1 MKVSIQSL
9 GCKINQFDSGA
20 LKERLISG
28 GVTLASDGEQPDVSV
43 IFTCTV
49 TNKSDYQCRQVIR
62 KAIQNK
68 PVGGRV
74 VVAGCYA
81 QTNPDEIAK
90 IPGVD
95 VVVGNDG
102 KDTLHEIILGKI
114 GKASDDTFSAQA
126 LDGRSRA
133 FLKVQ
138 EGCESFCSYCIVPF
152 ARGRSR
158 SAGMDDIIGNVD
170 RLIGCGY
177 HEIVLTGI
185 HLGVYGRD
193 RGETLSG
200 LVKKLLERPGLGR
213 LRLSSIEPVE
223 IDEALMELMG
233 SDKLCRHFHIPLQSG
248 TDSVLESMGRGYSAG
263 QYFSLVEKI
272 VAKVPGACIGADVI
286 VGYPVEDEAAFNET
300 YERIKDSSLNHL
312 HVFSY
317 SPRTGTRAFTFG
329 DPVRGDIKKQRS
341 RALRDLAALKNLEFR
356 KRFLGEVLSV
366 VVEEEDCDKSASG
379 LSDNY
384 IRLSFGAD
392 GLRRRSAVLVKINEI
407 TDDICKGSV
416 VL

>member
-1 MKVSIQSL
+1 
-9 GCKINQFDSGA
+9 
-20 LKERLISG
+20 
-28 GVTLASDGEQPDVSV
+28 
-43 IFTCTV
+43 
-49 TNKSDYQCRQVIR
+49 
-62 KAIQNK
+62 
-68 PVGGRV
+68 
-74 VVAGCYA
+74 
-81 QTNPDEIAK
+81 
-90 IPGVD
+90 
-95 VVVGNDG
+95 
-102 KDTLHEIILGKI
+102 
-114 GKASDDTFSAQA
+114 
-126 LDGRSRA
+126 
-133 FLKVQ
+133 
-138 EGCESFCSYCIVPF
+138 
-152 ARGRSR
+152 
-158 SAGMDDIIGNVD
+158 MDDIIGNVD

-213 LRLSSIEPVE
+213 LRLSSIEPME